1 METVR
6 IKRIIIT
13 LTLVVTVI
21 MAASFLSTSFDKAYA
36 QSVDFKSGEGTA
48 QSPYIISTPKELDN
62 VRYHRDAYFL
72 QRANIDMSEY
82 KNFTPIGSITFPFS
96 GHYDGGKYSITNL
109 TVNST
114 DNNVGM
120 FSYIRGGEVINL
132 KIKDSSIR
140 GGYNVGA
147 FAGINQG
154 SLIGCIA
161 DCEVAGIGAV
171 GGICGLNSGIV
182 KECGNLGEVKSG
194 ENGAVGE
201 YAGGICGINH
211 KYIQDSYNR
220 GQINYGAVGTTY
232 SGGIAGRSGGS
243 SSALIERTYNVGKVG
258 GKARGE
264 IVGDNMGQSAIKD
277 CFWLTSD
284 LDISAAFGNEENSKS
299 DAKYSISQK
308 EFSQAKTFGCW
319 KEFNDLWLYLGN
331 DSYPILR
338 RQYVPVESV
347 SFEEA
352 QIQLKPGEEYVYAAK
367 VMPIHATRQDITYKI
382 SGEESSFE
390 IDKNTRTIRV
400 KDDARIGAKIYLTAT
415 AENRETTQTITALR

>member
-220 GQINYGAVGTTY
+220 GQINYGAVGTT
-232 SGGIAGRSGGS
+232 
-243 SSALIERTYNVGKVG
+243 
-258 GKARGE
+258 
-264 IVGDNMGQSAIKD
+264 
-277 CFWLTSD
+277 
-284 LDISAAFGNEENSKS
+284 
-299 DAKYSISQK
+299 
-308 EFSQAKTFGCW
+308 
-319 KEFNDLWLYLGN
+319 
-331 DSYPILR
+331 
-338 RQYVPVESV
+338 
-347 SFEEA
+347 
-352 QIQLKPGEEYVYAAK
+352 
-367 VMPIHATRQDITYKI
+367 
-382 SGEESSFE
+382 
-390 IDKNTRTIRV
+390 
-400 KDDARIGAKIYLTAT
+400 
-415 AENRETTQTITALR
+415 